1 VERLGHRRSRRAFR
15 CKVLRLQLP
24 GGHPLGT
31 QLEFDAAFIR
41 ANRQMELAADPD
53 HGGRVSN
60 GSLQEAH
67 VILALIDSGELRTP
81 VVRTA
86 GRGDCTDRNQQDWDI
101 KSPRDTFWPQFDV
114 DIMVEKIRREVICG
128 ENVILDLTG
137 LTDGANRQALREA
150 VDRAGLAAHVR
161 WYE

>member
-1 VERLGHRRSRRAFR
+1 
-15 CKVLRLQLP
+15 VLRLQLP
-24 GGHPLGT
+24 GGHPLDT
-31 QLEFDAAFIR
+31 RLELDAAFNR
-41 ANRQMELAADPD
+41 ANRQLELAADPD
-53 HGGRVSN
+53 HGGQVSH

-67 VILALIDSGELRTP
+67 VILALIASGGLRRP

-86 GRGDCTDRNQQDWDI
+86 GRGDCTDGNQQDWDV
-101 KSPRDTFWPQFDV
+101 KRPRDTFRPQFDV
-114 DIMVEKIRREVICG
+114 DTIVEKIRREVICG

-137 LTDGANRQALREA
+137 LTDSANRRALREA